1 MSVIN
6 LNWLVPLML
15 GAPDKLMTPNQLK
28 NCFSFLCSLQQ
39 NNKSSNFQESSKITE
54 KKAIESYLAGLWEG
68 DGHII
73 LPKFLILDKKQDT
86 HCKKLTTTKPS
97 FSITF
102 VDKDL
107 PLVIKLVDKYGGW
120 IRFKRKEKAVVWTI
134 TKHSELLNIV
144 KLINGFLRTPKIY
157 QFNLLLKYLNEKYP
171 TENLK
176 YYTPD
181 LSPLLENYWLAGF
194 IDAKYINAGFKIRYS
209 TSSENRKQRIEIRFS
224 LEQKQ
229 FHSKTQEPFGEIM
242 QLIAN
247 LFLVKLNISKHNNK
261 EYWIIEVTSINKL
274 KILVDYLTKYPLLT
288 SKFNDYKDWYK
299 AYELVQFKLHL
310 TDDGKK
316 TILNL
321 KSNMN
326 RKRTIFDW
334 SHLNCLY

>member
-1 MSVIN
+1 M
-6 LNWLVPLML
+6 NWLVPLML
-15 GAPDKLMTPNQLK
+15 GAPDNLMTPNQL
-28 NCFSFLCSLQQ
+28 NSFLCSLQKNQ
-39 NNKSSNFQESSKITE
+39 KSSNFQERST
-54 KKAIESYLAGLWEG
+54 IESYLAGLWEG

-73 LPKFLILDKKQDT
+73 LPKKLILESKQDLT
-86 HCKKLTTTKPS
+86 AKVFKKLTTKPS

-107 PLVIKLVDKYGGW
+107 PLVIKLVEKYGGW
-120 IRFKRKEKAVVWTI
+120 IRFKTKEKAIVWTI
-134 TKHSELLNIV
+134 TKHCELLNFV

-157 QFNLLLKYLNEKYP
+157 QFNLLLEYLNEKYP

-194 IDAKYINAGFKIRYS
+194 IDADAGFKIRYS
-209 TSSENRKQRIEIRFS
+209 TTNESKKQRIEVRFS

-229 FHSKTQEPFGEIM
+229 FHSKTQKPFGEIM

-247 LFLVKLNISKHNNK
+247 LFLVKLNISKHNNR
-261 EYWIIEVTSINKL
+261 EYWVVEVTSISKL

-288 SKFNDYKDWYK
+288 SKINDYNDWYK
-299 AYELVQFKLHL
+299 AYDLVQSKLHL

-316 TILNL
+316 TILSL

-334 SHLNCLY
+334 SHLNCLH